1 MSRFSNLA
9 RYSATRLALAPLM
22 LWLIATLVF
31 LLLRVAPGDPVDAV
45 LGSRAPAEVKAA
57 MRKQLGL
64 DQSLLHQY
72 FDYFQGLLPLHLER
86 TANGSEIEGLKQLSW
101 VSLDL
106 TTPWDGQH
114 LFFGIGTDLVDLG
127 QSLLNGETVLSIIGR
142 TLPASL
148 ELSVIALIAAAVIG
162 LSIGF
167 TGIARPEGKLDLSG
181 RLYGLGT
188 YALPPF
194 WIAMLVQLLFA
205 VVLGWLPVG
214 GRFPPSLIPP
224 DGSGFYLFDS
234 IASGDWSSL
243 RGTVRHLIL
252 PTSTLAVLLSGTFT
266 TALRLNLRRTLR
278 SDYVEAAR
286 SRGLNERQVVLRH
299 GLPNALLP
307 VLTIAGI
314 TVASLIGGALLIE
327 VTFSWPGIALRLQEA
342 INQRDYPVVQ
352 GIVVVIAA
360 LVVLVSVAVDLLV
373 ASLDPRVRY

>member
-1 MSRFSNLA
+1 MGRARDLL
-9 RYSATRLALAPLM
+9 RYSATRLGLAPLM

-45 LGSRAPAEVKAA
+45 LGSRAPAAAKAA
-57 MRKQLGL
+57 MRAKLGL
-64 DQSLLHQY
+64 DQSLLDQY
-72 FDYFQGLLPLHLER
+72 FDYLNGLIQG
-86 TANGSEIEGLKQLSW
+86 
-101 VSLDL
+101 
-106 TTPWDGQH
+106 
-114 LFFGIGTDLVDLG
+114 DLG
-127 QSLLNGETVLSIIGR
+127 QALINQEPVRAIIAR

-148 ELSVIALIAAAVIG
+148 ELSVIALIAAAIVG

-167 TGIARPEGKLDLSG
+167 SGIARPEGKLDLSG

-194 WIAMLVQLLFA
+194 WVVMLVQLLFA
-205 VVLGWLPVG
+205 VNLGWLPVG
-214 GRFPPSLIPP
+214 GRFPPSLQPP
-224 DGSGFYLFDS
+224 QGSGFYLLDS
-234 IASGDWSSL
+234 LWMADWTSL
-243 RGTVRHLIL
+243 FGTIRHLIL
-252 PTSTLAVLLSGTFT
+252 PAGTLALLLSGTFT

-286 SRGLNERQVVLRH
+286 SRGLSERQVVLRH

-373 ASLDPRVRY
+373 AALDPRIRY

>member
-1 MSRFSNLA
+1 MARARALL
-9 RYSATRLALAPLM
+9 RYSATRLGLAPVM

-45 LGSRAPAEVKAA
+45 LGSRAPAAAKAA
-57 MRKQLGL
+57 MRARLGL
-64 DQSLLHQY
+64 DQSLLDQY
-72 FDYFQGLLPLHLER
+72 LDYLRGLVQG
-86 TANGSEIEGLKQLSW
+86 
-101 VSLDL
+101 
-106 TTPWDGQH
+106 
-114 LFFGIGTDLVDLG
+114 DLG
-127 QSLLNGETVLSIIGR
+127 QGLINQEPVSSIISR

-148 ELSVIALIAAAVIG
+148 ELSVVALVVAAVVG

-167 TGIARPEGKLDLSG
+167 SGIALPEGKLDLAG

-194 WIAMLVQLLFA
+194 WVAMLVQLLFA
-205 VVLGWLPVG
+205 VSLGWLPVG
-214 GRFPPSLIPP
+214 GRFPPSLMPP
-224 DGSGFYLFDS
+224 QGSGFYLMDS
-234 IASGDWSSL
+234 LVALDWTAL
-243 RGTVRHLIL
+243 RGTIRHLVL
-252 PTSTLAVLLSGTFT
+252 PAGTLALLLSGTFT

-278 SDYVEAAR
+278 GDYVEAAR
-286 SRGLNERQVVLRH
+286 SRGLSETQVVLRH

-373 ASLDPRVRY
+373 AALDPRIRY

>member
-1 MSRFSNLA
+1 MARARALL
-9 RYSATRLALAPLM
+9 RYSATRLGLAPVM

-45 LGSRAPAEVKAA
+45 LGSRAPAAAKAA
-57 MRKQLGL
+57 MRARLGL
-64 DQSLLHQY
+64 DQSLLDQY
-72 FDYFQGLLPLHLER
+72 LDYLHGLIQG
-86 TANGSEIEGLKQLSW
+86 
-101 VSLDL
+101 
-106 TTPWDGQH
+106 
-114 LFFGIGTDLVDLG
+114 DLG
-127 QSLLNGETVLSIIGR
+127 QGLINQDPVSNIISR

-148 ELSVIALIAAAVIG
+148 ELSVVALVVAAIVG

-167 TGIARPEGKLDLSG
+167 SGIARPEGKLDLAG

-194 WIAMLVQLLFA
+194 WVAMLVQLLFA
-205 VVLGWLPVG
+205 VSLGWLPVG
-214 GRFPPSLIPP
+214 GRFPPSLMPP
-224 DGSGFYLFDS
+224 QGSGFYLIDS
-234 IASGDWSSL
+234 VVALDWTSL
-243 RGTVRHLIL
+243 RGTILHLVL
-252 PTSTLAVLLSGTFT
+252 PAGTLALLLSGTFT

-278 SDYVEAAR
+278 GDYVEAAR
-286 SRGLNERQVVLRH
+286 SRGLSETQVVVRH

-342 INQRDYPVVQ
+342 INQRDYPVIQ

-373 ASLDPRVRY
+373 AALDPRIRY

>member
-1 MSRFSNLA
+1 MARARALL
-9 RYSATRLALAPLM
+9 RYSATRLGLAPVM

-45 LGSRAPAEVKAA
+45 LGSRAPAAAKAA
-57 MRKQLGL
+57 MRARLGL
-64 DQSLLHQY
+64 DQSLLDQY
-72 FDYFQGLLPLHLER
+72 LHYLHGLIQG
-86 TANGSEIEGLKQLSW
+86 
-101 VSLDL
+101 
-106 TTPWDGQH
+106 
-114 LFFGIGTDLVDLG
+114 DLG
-127 QSLLNGETVLSIIGR
+127 QGLINQEPVSSIIGR

-148 ELSVIALIAAAVIG
+148 ELSVVALVVAAIIG

-167 TGIARPEGKLDLSG
+167 SGIARPEGKIDLAG

-194 WIAMLVQLLFA
+194 WVAMLVQLLFA
-205 VVLGWLPVG
+205 VSLGWLPVG
-214 GRFPPSLIPP
+214 GRFPPSLMPP
-224 DGSGFYLFDS
+224 QGSGFYLIDS
-234 IASGDWSSL
+234 VLALDWTAL
-243 RGTVRHLIL
+243 RGTIRHLVL
-252 PTSTLAVLLSGTFT
+252 PAGTLALLLSGTFT

-278 SDYVEAAR
+278 GDYVEAAR
-286 SRGLNERQVVLRH
+286 SRGLSETQVVLRH

-373 ASLDPRVRY
+373 AALDPRIRY

>member
-1 MSRFSNLA
+1 MGRAGSLL
-9 RYSATRLALAPLM
+9 RYSATRLGLAPVM

-45 LGSRAPAEVKAA
+45 LGSRAPAAAKAA
-57 MRKQLGL
+57 MRARLGL
-64 DQSLLHQY
+64 DQSLLEQY
-72 FDYFQGLLPLHLER
+72 LNYLHGLVQG
-86 TANGSEIEGLKQLSW
+86 
-101 VSLDL
+101 
-106 TTPWDGQH
+106 
-114 LFFGIGTDLVDLG
+114 DLG
-127 QSLLNGETVLSIIGR
+127 QGLINQEPVSSIISR

-148 ELSVIALIAAAVIG
+148 ELSVVALIMAAVVG

-167 TGIARPEGKLDLSG
+167 SGIARPEGKLDLAG

-194 WIAMLVQLLFA
+194 WVAMLVQLLFA
-205 VVLGWLPVG
+205 VSLGWLPVG
-214 GRFPPSLIPP
+214 GRFPPSLMPP
-224 DGSGFYLFDS
+224 QGSGFYLFDS
-234 IASGDWSSL
+234 LVALDWASL
-243 RGTVRHLIL
+243 RGTIRHLVL
-252 PTSTLAVLLSGTFT
+252 PAGTLALLLSGTFT

-278 SDYVEAAR
+278 GDYVEAAR
-286 SRGLNERQVVLRH
+286 SRGLSETQVILRH

-373 ASLDPRVRY
+373 AALDPRIRY

>member
-1 MSRFSNLA
+1 MRRSGALL
-9 RYSATRLALAPLM
+9 RYSATRLGLAPLM
-22 LWLIATLVF
+22 LWLIASLVF

-45 LGSRAPAEVKAA
+45 LGSRAPAVAKAA
-57 MRKQLGL
+57 MRARLGL
-64 DQSLLHQY
+64 DKTLPDQYLDYLRGLLH
-72 FDYFQGLLPLHLER
+72 G
-86 TANGSEIEGLKQLSW
+86 
-101 VSLDL
+101 
-106 TTPWDGQH
+106 
-114 LFFGIGTDLVDLG
+114 DLG
-127 QSLLNGETVLSIIGR
+127 QGLINQEPVRDIISR

-148 ELSVIALIAAAVIG
+148 ELSVIALALAALVG

-167 TGIARPEGKLDLSG
+167 SGIARPEGKLDLAG

-188 YALPPF
+188 YAMPPF
-194 WIAMLVQLLFA
+194 WVAMLLQLLFA
-205 VVLGWLPVG
+205 VSLGWLPVG
-214 GRFPPSLIPP
+214 GRFPPSLMPP
-224 DGSGFYLFDS
+224 EGTGFYLIDS
-234 IASGDWSSL
+234 IRSL
-243 RGTVRHLIL
+243 DMTALKGTLRHLLL
-252 PTSTLAVLLSGTFT
+252 PAGTLALLLSGTFT

-278 SDYVEAAR
+278 GDYAEAAR
-286 SRGLNERQVVLRH
+286 SRGLSERQVVLRH

-373 ASLDPRVRY
+373 AALDPRVRY

>member
-1 MSRFSNLA
+1 MARARALL
-9 RYSATRLALAPLM
+9 RYSATRLGLAPVM

-45 LGSRAPAEVKAA
+45 LGSRAPAAAKAA
-57 MRKQLGL
+57 MRARLGL
-64 DQSLLHQY
+64 DQSLLDQY
-72 FDYFQGLLPLHLER
+72 IHYLHGLIQG
-86 TANGSEIEGLKQLSW
+86 
-101 VSLDL
+101 
-106 TTPWDGQH
+106 
-114 LFFGIGTDLVDLG
+114 DLG
-127 QSLLNGETVLSIIGR
+127 QGLINQEPVSNIINR

-148 ELSVIALIAAAVIG
+148 ELSVVALVVAAIVG

-167 TGIARPEGKLDLSG
+167 SGIARPEGKLDLAG

-194 WIAMLVQLLFA
+194 WVAMLVQLLFA
-205 VVLGWLPVG
+205 VSLGWLPVG
-214 GRFPPSLIPP
+214 GRFPPSLMPP
-224 DGSGFYLFDS
+224 QGSGFYLIDS
-234 IASGDWSSL
+234 MVALDWTAL
-243 RGTVRHLIL
+243 RGTIRHLVL
-252 PTSTLAVLLSGTFT
+252 PAGTLALLLSGTFT

-278 SDYVEAAR
+278 GDYVEAAR
-286 SRGLNERQVVLRH
+286 SRGLSETQVVLRH

-373 ASLDPRVRY
+373 AALDPRISY